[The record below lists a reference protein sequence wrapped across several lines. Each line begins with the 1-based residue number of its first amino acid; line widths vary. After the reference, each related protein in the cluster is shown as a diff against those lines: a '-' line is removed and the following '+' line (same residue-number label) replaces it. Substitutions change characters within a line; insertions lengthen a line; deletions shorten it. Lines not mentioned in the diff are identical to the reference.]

1 MAVRREHSQIG
12 DDLLSA
18 LRLAIRHS
26 RHNIIQSWLCV
37 PFGILL
43 MLLTCFGVKKLFG
56 LGSVT
61 FPSSVACLIILF
73 LTLLLSEQVLGE
85 HRTRRIVSIIEIP
98 GDWALRWIN
107 VLFTPSF
114 VLLPLSPS
122 IGGIEVLKI
131 IAVFGTMI
139 GFAVMMVL
147 AAYMTRTIQLVLGS
161 SKRDMIERPGG
172 LTAGNEGIP
181 MTTTP
186 GAGDSSTL
194 VATSGEP
201 SSDEVDLQR
210 PPQSRNLPSGH
221 QADDSQS
228 THSSSNSNTIHTE
241 LPPQAPIPPSR
252 SNRWAAIITTKLDLI
267 IYSILFLFVGL
278 PVYYTVGY
286 AMPIHLTF
294 NVLTYFLAMSLP
306 PNWRQYLHPV
316 LVSSLLTVLGL
327 WVLGLANGSSLA
339 STLSAYKTGTNYA
352 ELWRS
357 SSHHHGLPGAGDLFS
372 SVLDASIV
380 SFALPVYRFRRELKQ
395 HLAAIL
401 VPNIAISVASL
412 FAYPYI
418 CHAIGISAARSLAF
432 AARSLTLALAVP
444 ATANLGGD
452 VNTVA
457 ALAIM
462 SGIVGVLVGQ
472 RMLAALKI
480 PEGLCRVVWLNVIVT
495 DDYVTRGVTLGANS
509 SAIAAALLLRTDPR
523 AAALSILAMSLFGTI
538 TVLFTSIPP
547 MTIVIQ
553 SLVGM

>member
-1 MAVRREHSQIG
+1 MAAWREHIQIR

-18 LRLAIRHS
+18 VRLALRHS
-26 RHNIIQSWLCV
+26 RHNIIQSWLYV

-56 LGSVT
+56 LGSVA

-85 HRTRRIVSIIEIP
+85 HRTRRIVSIIEVP

-131 IAVFGTMI
+131 IAVFVI

-147 AAYMTRTIQLVLGS
+147 AAYMTRTIQIVLGS
-161 SKRDMIERPGG
+161 SKRTMIERPGE
-172 LTAGNEGIP
+172 LTPNNDGIP
-181 MTTTP
+181 MTMTP

-194 VATSGEP
+194 VATSGEA

-210 PPQSRNLPSGH
+210 PPQSRNLPLGH
-221 QADDSQS
+221 RADDSQS
-228 THSSSNSNTIHTE
+228 THSPSNSNTVHTE

-252 SNRWAAIITTKLDLI
+252 SSCWAAIITNKLDLL
-267 IYSILFLFVGL
+267 IYSVLFLFVGL

-286 AMPIHLTF
+286 AMPMHLTF

-306 PNWRQYLHPV
+306 PKWRQYLHPV
-316 LVSSLLTVLGL
+316 LVSSLFTVLGL
-327 WVLGLANGSSLA
+327 WVLGLIKGSPLPA
-339 STLSAYKTGTNYA
+339 TLGAYKTGTGYA
-352 ELWRS
+352 ELWS
-357 SSHHHGLPGAGDLFS
+357 GSHGLALPGAGDLFG

-401 VPNIAISVASL
+401 VPNIAISVGSL

-418 CHAIGISAARSLAF
+418 CYAIGISAPRSLAF

-480 PEGLCRVVWLNVIVT
+480 PE

>member
-1 MAVRREHSQIG
+1 MATVRKSAL

-18 LRLAIRHS
+18 VQISFRHS
-26 RHNIIQSWLCV
+26 KHNLIQAWLYV
-37 PFGILL
+37 PFGIIL
-43 MLLTCFGVKKLFG
+43 MLLACFGVKKLFG

-73 LTLLLSEQVLGE
+73 LALLLSEQILGE
-85 HRTRRIVSIIEIP
+85 HRTKRIVSIIEIP
-98 GDWALRWIN
+98 GGWALRWIN

-131 IAVFGTMI
+131 IAVFII
-139 GFAVMMVL
+139 GFIVMMIL
-147 AAYMTRTIQLVLGS
+147 AAYMTRSLQLILGS
-161 SKRDMIERPGG
+161 SKRAM
-172 LTAGNEGIP
+172 TARAEELNPSSDEIP
-181 MTTTP
+181 MTTLPASAGTSTP
-186 GAGDSSTL
+186 AEISDQ
-194 VATSGEP
+194 P
-201 SSDEVDLQR
+201 SSDELDLQR
-210 PPQSRNLPSGH
+210 PPPSQDAAQGRH
-221 QADDSQS
+221 VDG
-228 THSSSNSNTIHTE
+228 SSSPANTSTE
-241 LPPQAPIPPSR
+241 AEHPTLPPQAPITPSR
-252 SNRWAAIITTKLDLI
+252 SVRWAAIITTRLDLF
-267 IYSILFLFVGL
+267 IYSTIFLFVGL
-278 PVYYTVGY
+278 PVYYAAGY
-286 AMPIHLTF
+286 AMPLHLTL
-294 NVLTYFLAMSLP
+294 NILTYFGAMSLP
-306 PNWRQYLHPV
+306 LNWRTYLHPV
-316 LVSSLLTVLGL
+316 LICSLFTVLSI
-327 WVLGLANGSSLA
+327 WVLGLIKGA
-339 STLSAYKTGTNYA
+339 SLSATLTIYKTGSNYA
-352 ELWRS
+352 EFWSPHS
-357 SSHHHGLPGAGDLFS
+357 SPLPLPGAGDLFS

-380 SFALPVYRFRRELKQ
+380 SFALPVYQYRRELRQ

-401 VPNIAISVASL
+401 VPNIAISIGSL
-412 FAYPYI
+412 FAYPTI
-418 CHAIGISAARSLAF
+418 CYAIGISAPRSLAF

-472 RMLAALKI
+472 RMLAWLKI
-480 PEGLCRVVWLNVIVT
+480 PE

-547 MTIVIQ
+547 MTVVIQ

>member
-1 MAVRREHSQIG
+1 MATTRNSAL

-18 LRLAIRHS
+18 AQISFRHS
-26 RHNIIQSWLCV
+26 KHNIIQAWLYV
-37 PFGILL
+37 PFGIIL
-43 MLLTCFGVKKLFG
+43 MLLACFGVKKLFG

-73 LTLLLSEQVLGE
+73 LALLLSEQILGE
-85 HRTRRIVSIIEIP
+85 HRTKRIVNIIEIP
-98 GDWALRWIN
+98 GGWALRWIN

-131 IAVFGTMI
+131 IAVFI
-139 GFAVMMVL
+139 LGFIVMMVL
-147 AAYMTRTIQLVLGS
+147 AAYMTRSLQLILGS
-161 SKRDMIERPGG
+161 SKRAM
-172 LTAGNEGIP
+172 TARAEELNPNSDEIP
-181 MTTTP
+181 MTTLPASAGTSTP
-186 GAGDSSTL
+186 AEISDQ
-194 VATSGEP
+194 P

-210 PPQSRNLPSGH
+210 PPPSQDAAQGRRV
-221 QADDSQS
+221 DDS
-228 THSSSNSNTIHTE
+228 SSPANTTTDAEHPA
-241 LPPQAPIPPSR
+241 LPPQAPITPSR
-252 SNRWAAIITTKLDLI
+252 SVRWAATITARLDLF
-267 IYSILFLFVGL
+267 IYTTIFLFVGL
-278 PVYYTVGY
+278 PVYYAVGY
-286 AMPIHLTF
+286 AMPLHLTL
-294 NVLTYFLAMSLP
+294 NTLTYFGAMSLP
-306 PNWRQYLHPV
+306 LNWRTYLHPV
-316 LVSSLLTVLGL
+316 LVSSLFTVLSI
-327 WVLGLANGSSLA
+327 WVLGLIKGASLA
-339 STLSAYKTGTNYA
+339 STLTVYKTGTNYV
-352 ELWRS
+352 ELWS
-357 SSHHHGLPGAGDLFS
+357 PYTAPLPLPGAGDLFS

-380 SFALPVYRFRRELKQ
+380 SFALPVYQYRRELRQ

-401 VPNIAISVASL
+401 VPNVAISIGSL
-412 FAYPYI
+412 FAYPTI
-418 CHAIGISAARSLAF
+418 CYAIGISAPRSLAF

-472 RMLAALKI
+472 RMMAWLKI
-480 PEGLCRVVWLNVIVT
+480 PE

-523 AAALSILAMSLFGTI
+523 AAALSILAMSIFGTI

-547 MTIVIQ
+547 MTVVIQ

>member
-1 MAVRREHSQIG
+1 MAVRREHIEIR

-18 LRLAIRHS
+18 VQLAFRHS
-26 RHNIIQSWLCV
+26 RHNIIQSWLYV

-73 LTLLLSEQVLGE
+73 LALLLSEQVLGE

-114 VLLPLSPS
+114 VLLPLSPT

-131 IAVFGTMI
+131 IAVFVI
-139 GFAVMMVL
+139 GFAIMMVI
-147 AAYMTRTIQLVLGS
+147 AAYMTRVIQLVLGS
-161 SKRDMIERPGG
+161 SKRSMMERPGE
-172 LTAGNEGIP
+172 LTPNNEEIP

-186 GAGDSSTL
+186 GSGDSTTL
-194 VATSGEP
+194 VTSSEEP
-201 SSDEVDLQR
+201 SSDEADLQR
-210 PPQSRNLPSGH
+210 PPQSRNVPLGH

-228 THSSSNSNTIHTE
+228 THSSSNSNTVHAN
-241 LPPQAPIPPSR
+241 LPPQAPIPPPR
-252 SNRWAAIITTKLDLI
+252 SARWAAIITTKLDLI
-267 IYSILFLFVGL
+267 IYSLLFLFVGL
-278 PVYYTVGY
+278 PMYYAGDY
-286 AMPIHLTF
+286 AMPMHLTF
-294 NVLTYFLAMSLP
+294 NILTYFLAMSLP

-316 LVSSLLTVLGL
+316 LVSSLFTVLGL
-327 WVLGLANGSSLA
+327 WVLGLINGAPLS
-339 STLSAYKTGTNYA
+339 STLSVYKTGTNYA
-352 ELWRS
+352 ELWS
-357 SSHHHGLPGAGDLFS
+357 GNPNHNLPGAGDLFG

-401 VPNIAISVASL
+401 VPNIAISIGSL
-412 FAYPYI
+412 FAYPWV
-418 CHAIGISAARSLAF
+418 CHAIGISAPRSLAF

-480 PEGLCRVVWLNVIVT
+480 PE

>member
-1 MAVRREHSQIG
+1 MATVRKSAL

-18 LRLAIRHS
+18 VQISFRHS
-26 RHNIIQSWLCV
+26 KHNIIQAWLYV
-37 PFGILL
+37 PFGIIL
-43 MLLTCFGVKKLFG
+43 MLLACFGVKKLFG

-73 LTLLLSEQVLGE
+73 LALLLSEQVLGE
-85 HRTRRIVSIIEIP
+85 HRTKRIVSIIEIP
-98 GDWALRWIN
+98 GGWALRWIN

-131 IAVFGTMI
+131 IAVFII
-139 GFAVMMVL
+139 GFVVMMIL
-147 AAYMTRTIQLVLGS
+147 AAYMTRSLQLILGS
-161 SKRDMIERPGG
+161 SKRAM
-172 LTAGNEGIP
+172 TARAEELNPSSDEIP
-181 MTTTP
+181 MTTLPASAGTSTP
-186 GAGDSSTL
+186 AEISDQ
-194 VATSGEP
+194 P

-210 PPQSRNLPSGH
+210 PLPSQDAAQGRH
-221 QADDSQS
+221 VDG
-228 THSSSNSNTIHTE
+228 SSSPANTSTDAEHPT
-241 LPPQAPIPPSR
+241 LLPQAPVTPSR
-252 SNRWAAIITTKLDLI
+252 SVRWAAIITTRLDLF
-267 IYSILFLFVGL
+267 IYTTIFLFVGL
-278 PVYYTVGY
+278 PVYYAAGY
-286 AMPIHLTF
+286 AMPLHLTL
-294 NVLTYFLAMSLP
+294 NILTYFGAMSLP
-306 PNWRQYLHPV
+306 LNWRTYLHPV
-316 LVSSLLTVLGL
+316 LICSLFTVLSI
-327 WVLGLANGSSLA
+327 WVLGLIKGA
-339 STLSAYKTGTNYA
+339 SLSATLTIYKTGSNYA
-352 ELWRS
+352 ELWSPHS
-357 SSHHHGLPGAGDLFS
+357 SLLPLPGAGDLFS

-380 SFALPVYRFRRELKQ
+380 SFALPVYQYRRELRQ

-401 VPNIAISVASL
+401 VPNIAISIGSL
-412 FAYPYI
+412 FAYPTI
-418 CHAIGISAARSLAF
+418 CYAIGISAPRSLAF

-472 RMLAALKI
+472 RMLAWLKI
-480 PEGLCRVVWLNVIVT
+480 PE

-547 MTIVIQ
+547 MTVVIQ

>member
-1 MAVRREHSQIG
+1 MATVRKSAL

-18 LRLAIRHS
+18 VQISFRHS
-26 RHNIIQSWLCV
+26 KHNIIQAWLYV
-37 PFGILL
+37 PFGVIL
-43 MLLTCFGVKKLFG
+43 MLLACFGVKKLFG

-73 LTLLLSEQVLGE
+73 LALLLSEQVLGE
-85 HRTRRIVSIIEIP
+85 HRTKRIVSVIEIP
-98 GDWALRWIN
+98 GGWALRWIN

-131 IAVFGTMI
+131 IAVFI
-139 GFAVMMVL
+139 LGFIVMMIL
-147 AAYMTRTIQLVLGS
+147 AAYMTRSLQLILGS
-161 SKRDMIERPGG
+161 SKRAM
-172 LTAGNEGIP
+172 TARAEELNPSSDEIP
-181 MTTTP
+181 MTTLPASAGTSTP
-186 GAGDSSTL
+186 AEISDQ
-194 VATSGEP
+194 P

-210 PPQSRNLPSGH
+210 PPPSQDAAQGRGV
-221 QADDSQS
+221 DDSSSPANTS
-228 THSSSNSNTIHTE
+228 TDAEHPT
-241 LPPQAPIPPSR
+241 LPPQAPITPSR
-252 SNRWAAIITTKLDLI
+252 SVRWAAIITTRLDLF
-267 IYSILFLFVGL
+267 IYSIIFLFIGL
-278 PVYYTVGY
+278 PVYYAAGY
-286 AMPIHLTF
+286 AMPLHLTL
-294 NVLTYFLAMSLP
+294 NILTYFGAMSLP
-306 PNWRQYLHPV
+306 LNWRTYLHPV
-316 LVSSLLTVLGL
+316 LICSLFTVLSI
-327 WVLGLANGSSLA
+327 WVLGLINGASLTA
-339 STLSAYKTGTNYA
+339 TLTTYKTGSNYA
-352 ELWRS
+352 ELWSPHS
-357 SSHHHGLPGAGDLFS
+357 SPLPLPGAGDLFS

-380 SFALPVYRFRRELKQ
+380 SFALPVYQYRRELRQ

-401 VPNIAISVASL
+401 VPNIAISIGSL
-412 FAYPYI
+412 FAYPTI
-418 CHAIGISAARSLAF
+418 CYAIGISAPRSLAF

-472 RMLAALKI
+472 RMLAWLKI
-480 PEGLCRVVWLNVIVT
+480 PE

-547 MTIVIQ
+547 MTVVIQ

>member
-1 MAVRREHSQIG
+1 MELQREQLQIR

-18 LRLAIRHS
+18 VRLAIRHS
-26 RHNIIQSWLCV
+26 RQNIIQSWLYV

-43 MLLTCFGVKKLFG
+43 ILLTCFGVKKLFG
-56 LGSVT
+56 LGSVA
-61 FPSSVACLIILF
+61 FPSSVACLVILF
-73 LTLLLSEQVLGE
+73 LALLLSEQVLGE
-85 HRTRRIVSIIEIP
+85 HRTKRIVSIIEIP

-131 IAVFGTMI
+131 IAVFVI

-161 SKRDMIERPGG
+161 SKRAMMERPGE
-172 LTAGNEGIP
+172 LTPSNEDIP
-181 MTTTP
+181 MSTTP
-186 GAGDSSTL
+186 GSGDSATL
-194 VATSGEP
+194 VASSDEP

-210 PPQSRNLPSGH
+210 PPQSRNAAWGLR
-221 QADDSQS
+221 ADDSQS
-228 THSSSNSNTIHTE
+228 THSSSNSNTAHTE
-241 LPPQAPIPPSR
+241 LPPQAPIPPPRAS
-252 SNRWAAIITTKLDLI
+252 RWAAIITTKLDLI
-267 IYSILFLFVGL
+267 IYTLLFLLVGL
-278 PVYYTVGY
+278 PLYYAGVY
-286 AMPIHLTF
+286 AMPMHLTL
-294 NVLTYFLAMSLP
+294 NILTYFLATSLP
-306 PNWRQYLHPV
+306 PTWRQYLHPV
-316 LVSSLLTVLGL
+316 LLSSLLTVLGI
-327 WVLGLANGSSLA
+327 WVLGLIKNSPLA
-339 STLSAYKTGTNYA
+339 STLAVYKTGTSYA
-352 ELWRS
+352 ELWS
-357 SSHHHGLPGAGDLFS
+357 GSHGLPGAGDLFG

-395 HLAAIL
+395 HFAAIL
-401 VPNIAISVASL
+401 VPNIAISIASL
-412 FAYPYI
+412 FAYPYV
-418 CHAIGISAARSLAF
+418 CYAIGISAPRSLAF

-444 ATANLGGD
+444 ATVNLGGD

-480 PEGLCRVVWLNVIVT
+480 PE

>member
-1 MAVRREHSQIG
+1 MAVWREHNQIR
-12 DDLLSA
+12 DDLLST

-26 RHNIIQSWLCV
+26 RHNIIQSWLYV

-131 IAVFGTMI
+131 IAVFVI

-201 SSDEVDLQR
+201 SLDEVDLQR

-221 QADDSQS
+221 RAEDSQS
-228 THSSSNSNTIHTE
+228 THSSLNSNTIHME

-252 SNRWAAIITTKLDLI
+252 SSRWAAIITTKLDLI
-267 IYSILFLFVGL
+267 IYSLLFLFVGL

-286 AMPIHLTF
+286 AMPMHLTF
-294 NVLTYFLAMSLP
+294 NVLTYFLAMSLQ

-327 WVLGLANGSSLA
+327 WVLGLTTSSPLA

-352 ELWRS
+352 ELWSS
-357 SSHHHGLPGAGDLFS
+357 SSHHHRLPGAGDLFG

-418 CHAIGISAARSLAF
+418 CHAIGISASRSLAF

-452 VNTVA
+452 ANTVA

-480 PEGLCRVVWLNVIVT
+480 PE